1 MSAFE
6 INYRYQSGDN
16 DTKRNITVTHKVTKI
31 KITSPDFTLEE
42 KSDDE
47 LKKEVW
53 EVMKTAMK
61 IWKID

>member
-1 MSAFE
+1 MFE
-6 INYRYQSGDN
+6 KNFRFIDEK
-16 DTKRNITVTHKVTKI
+16 TRNLTVIHKESNV
-31 KITSPDFTLEE
+31 KITSPDFTFQQ

-61 IWKID
+61 IWNIKNENRI